1 MRDKHVRED
10 GLFIGTQSMRSVR
23 FLLSSLAVL
32 FCFMGCAAPKPRP
45 GSIASI
51 IKENEDSLEV
61 DQTVDDQARAAVLA
75 SPRTFVI
82 SWDDDRMAWERARFF
97 FEKYVAREESR
108 APVVSKVIGTRWA
121 LTNGKNGQ
129 YVYEVWK
136 DSVSKGFKY
145 TVRCTAQN
153 GGQAQEAQ
161 LNAGNLARF
170 IREGKLEV
178 SLLPKV

>member
-1 MRDKHVRED
+1 
-10 GLFIGTQSMRSVR
+10 
-23 FLLSSLAVL
+23 
-32 FCFMGCAAPKPRP
+32 
-45 GSIASI
+45 
-51 IKENEDSLEV
+51 
-61 DQTVDDQARAAVLA
+61 
-75 SPRTFVI
+75 
-82 SWDDDRMAWERARFF
+82 MAWERARFF

-121 LTNGKNGQ
+121 LTNGKNGP

-153 GGQAQEAQ
+153 GGQVQEAQ
-161 LNAGNLARF
+161 MNAGNLARF